1 MKIPGRKSQS
11 QSCCLRIAVLCAAAT
26 LFLPALPAPVLPA
39 QEKPVPMTH
48 HATGTFDVKNAPL
61 PADESTGG
69 PAVGR
74 FALDK
79 QFHGDL
85 EGISKGQMLAAG
97 DPSTGT
103 AGYVAMEYVTG
114 SLQGHSGSF
123 ALQHFGTMSGGNFDL
138 NVMVVP
144 GSGKGDLAGI
154 AGTMKIIIAGG
165 KHSYEFDYTL
175 PSK

>member
-1 MKIPGRKSQS
+1 MLSLAALAS
-11 QSCCLRIAVLCAAAT
+11 IAPLCH
-26 LFLPALPAPVLPA
+26 PAPHASA
-39 QEKPVPMTH
+39 QEKKPAPMTQ
-48 HATGTFDVKNAPL
+48 HATGTFDVKNSPL
-61 PADESTGG
+61 PPEEATGG
-69 PAVGR
+69 PAIGR

-85 EGISKGQMLAAG
+85 EAVSKGQMLAGG

-114 SLQGHSGSF
+114 TLNGRTGSF
-123 ALQHFGTMSGGNFDL
+123 AMQHIGTMSGGKFDL

-154 AGTMKIIIAGG
+154 SGAMKIIIASG

>member
-1 MKIPGRKSQS
+1 MPQH
-11 QSCCLRIAVLCAAAT
+11 AA
-26 LFLPALPAPVLPA
+26 
-39 QEKPVPMTH
+39 
-48 HATGTFDVKNAPL
+48 GTFDVKNTPM
-61 PADESTGG
+61 PSEDSTGG
-69 PAVGR
+69 AAIGR

-85 EGISKGQMLAAG
+85 EGTSKGQMLAGG

-114 SLQGHSGSF
+114 TLHGRSGSF
-123 ALQHFGTMSGGNFDL
+123 ALQHLGTMSGGNFYL
-138 NVMVVP
+138 NVIVVP

-154 AGTMKIIIAGG
+154 TGTMKIVIAAG

-175 PSK
+175 PENPK